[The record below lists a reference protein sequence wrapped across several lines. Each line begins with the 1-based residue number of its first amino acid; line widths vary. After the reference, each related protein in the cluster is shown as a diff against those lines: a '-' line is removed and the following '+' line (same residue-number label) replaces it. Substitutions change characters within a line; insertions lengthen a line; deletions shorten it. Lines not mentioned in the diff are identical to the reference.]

1 MNKIKVCNENLIT
14 ALKACAKA
22 HNAKFEDWSEE
33 GQIGINAENIP
44 TYADVKSIVGAF
56 YKEEYA
62 EDVEMGWGYVTAF
75 LYGEEAFRD
84 EVDEMALKMALPY
97 NCKPKWIKE

>member
-1 MNKIKVCNENLIT
+1 MKIKVCNKNLII

-44 TYADVKSIVGAF
+44 TYADAKSIVSAF

-62 EDVEMGWGYVTAF
+62 NDVEMGWGYVTVF
-75 LYGEEAFRD
+75 LYGKEAFRE
-84 EVDEMALKMALPY
+84 EVDEMTLMMALPY
-97 NCKPKWIKE
+97 GIELPFVRK